1 MSIYIL
7 LVLKGPV
14 VRVFCQSTRPKKKRK
29 KRKIVFRAAEV
40 RPTLSGPLFSSDRDC
55 FSDSKLT
62 ELRAASESPKRKR
75 RLTVREAWNTTHPP
89 EHLITTQMTNN

>member
-1 MSIYIL
+1 MSESF
-7 LVLKGPV
+7 
-14 VRVFCQSTRPKKKRK
+14 VRAPDLKKKRK
-29 KRKIVFRAAEV
+29 KRKVVFRAAPAEV

>member
-1 MSIYIL
+1 MSESF
-7 LVLKGPV
+7 VRAPDLK
-14 VRVFCQSTRPKKKRK
+14 KEK
-29 KRKIVFRAAEV
+29 KRKIVFRAAPAEV